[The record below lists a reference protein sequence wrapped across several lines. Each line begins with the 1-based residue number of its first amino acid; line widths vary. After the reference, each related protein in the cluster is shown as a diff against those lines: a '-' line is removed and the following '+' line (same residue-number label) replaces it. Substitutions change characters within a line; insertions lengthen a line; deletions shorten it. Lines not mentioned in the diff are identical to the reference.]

1 MNGTAHSTSNSRV
14 ISRRLTH
21 LVPRHLRPFIDPVI
35 RQFLDHLVVFPLDV
49 TKRFC
54 RRDVAVVAKFYDLQE
69 DLIVMAVLPDSRIE
83 ALELLRVAQRLAYSN
98 IDNREEVRSWG
109 CDLRACRRPL
119 TDQLSYGPKATFL
132 CLPLELRQQI
142 YHDYFKVDGGYVY
155 DGDSDNLVQAD
166 GQPIS
171 ISLRYACR
179 SVAEETSSIPFQLN
193 SITFSTLYRKDLQH
207 QAAIHSNLI
216 RFHTVLLS
224 ELLLRMRYFVTPEMF
239 DQVDEVAPQYV
250 QNIKT
255 HINGCIRDDEH
266 EGSLFH
272 RKEFRAVTEFD
283 KEGEIIVASL
293 DWNDSAIGFQHAIVC
308 ILRQVSATNSAEIAK
323 AINEVLPGWT
333 DSASPEQLF
342 DMSFDHWDIPSLSR
356 LTETA
361 EPTAA
366 AINFLTRMSP
376 TQRGYLQKLVLKEST
391 IAVGFPES
399 QAIGMIP
406 FCKQNP
412 KLHIEQRVDV
422 WQNFVMSSECPS
434 AYSLNGIHFER
445 SEPQPGKH
453 HFLDSISGP
462 EQDVV
467 FSNWVVHGMEV
478 VRAGMPVGSWPVV
491 FDGSPDLNLATDLFT
506 TLLKR
511 TIVWQTF
518 YTDCVSLG
526 LFADPSHPDYPFATV
541 ALDERP
547 AERKRSS
554 IFQCNFNLDRPW
566 NLDEIAANHNIH
578 QEAFKWKLGYWL
590 QIEISSNS
598 PHPLDFSLAS
608 STVDLEKL
616 RLGCFE
622 RKMISDH

>member
-1 MNGTAHSTSNSRV
+1 M
-14 ISRRLTH
+14 L
-21 LVPRHLRPFIDPVI
+21 
-35 RQFLDHLVVFPLDV
+35 
-49 TKRFC
+49 
-54 RRDVAVVAKFYDLQE
+54 
-69 DLIVMAVLPDSRIE
+69 
-83 ALELLRVAQRLAYSN
+83 AQPSSPTQR
-98 IDNREEVRSWG
+98 
-109 CDLRACRRPL
+109 
-119 TDQLSYGPKATFL
+119 PKATFL

-155 DGDSDNLVQAD
+155 DGDSDKLVQAD

-255 HINGCIRDDEH
+255 HINGCIREDEH

-293 DWNDSAIGFQHAIVC
+293 DWNDSTIGFQHAIVC
-308 ILRQVSATNSAEIAK
+308 ILRQVSAKNSAEIAK

-361 EPTAA
+361 ERLQRHRFLDSLSNWLPIKVDSDPTMFDTRYKGSKYIYRRKYWFSATAA
-366 AINFLTRMSP
+366 AIKFLTRMSP

-399 QAIGMIP
+399 HAIGMIP

-422 WQNFVMSSECPS
+422 WQNFVMSSERPS

-445 SEPQPGKH
+445 SEPQPGEH
-453 HFLDSISGP
+453 HFLDSVSGP

-478 VRAGMPVGSWPVV
+478 VRAEMPAGSWSVV

-541 ALDERP
+541 VLDERP

-578 QEAFKWKLGYWL
+578 HEAFRWKLGYWL

-598 PHPLDFSLAS
+598 PHPLDFSLAN

-622 RKMISDH
+622 RKMIPDH